1 MSPPSALSVVRARA
15 LQVDARILF
24 RLSAAHDLASGR
36 SDRVR
41 ARANLC
47 LLIARCSQAEEVYSQ
62 AEESTLGFSKS
73 PAQNSLDIFLSKR
86 PLSCMGMTDSCDRKG
101 REP

>member
-1 MSPPSALSVVRARA
+1 MSPPSAPSVVRARA

-36 SDRVR
+36 SDQVR

-47 LLIARCSQAEEVYSQ
+47 LLIARCGQAKDVYS
-62 AEESTLGFSKS
+62 SLIFS
-73 PAQNSLDIFLSKR
+73 R
-86 PLSCMGMTDSCDRKG
+86 PRVYSWILYATS
-101 REP
+101 

>member
-1 MSPPSALSVVRARA
+1 MSPPSAAPFVVRARA

-24 RLSAAHDLASGR
+24 RLSAAHNLASGR

-47 LLIARCSQAEEVYSQ
+47 LRIARCGQAEEVYS
-62 AEESTLGFSKS
+62 SLIFS
-73 PAQNSLDIFLSKR
+73 R
-86 PLSCMGMTDSCDRKG
+86 PRVYSWILYATS
-101 REP
+101 